1 MATLSRWR
9 TPDFAAE
16 GMLRGLRGRKRAARL
31 ELLEHLHRQGVP
43 LAELKQA
50 IAEDRLALLPA
61 ERVLADKKKYTA
73 AQVVKRADITPEL
86 FADQRRAAG
95 LPVAPEDEVAYSDA
109 DVQAARRLKEG
120 LEAGLDRD
128 AMLEGAR
135 AFGQAASQAAAAARA
150 LVGESF
156 IRPGDTEHDV
166 GLRIAEAARTLQ
178 PQTVKT
184 LQYLY
189 ETHLREQVRSD
200 VVAGADLAAGVTG
213 TRQVAV
219 CFADLVGFTKLG
231 EQVGPEDLGA
241 VASRFRVLASEVAR
255 PPVSLIKMIGD
266 AAMLVSPEPEP
277 LLEAAL
283 TLVKETDR
291 EDLPQLKAGVALG
304 EALNRWGDWYGAPVN
319 LASRVT
325 EVALPASVLASTEV
339 RDAAADS
346 FTWSFAG
353 RHKLKGLR
361 GELELYRCRPGKLSR
376 EGSPNE
382 RTNSAKEK

>member
-1 MATLSRWR
+1 MPKLSRRR
-9 TPDFAAE
+9 TPDFVAE

-73 AQVVKRADITPEL
+73 AQVAKRSGIELDL

-109 DVQAARRLKEG
+109 DVQAARRLKQG

-135 AFGQAASQAAAAARA
+135 AFGQAASQAAAASRA

-166 GLRIAEAARTLQ
+166 GLRIAEAARRLQ

-200 VVAGADLAAGVTG
+200 MVAGADLAAGTITG

-283 TLVKETDR
+283 SLVEETDR

-339 RDAAADS
+339 RDATADNFS
-346 FTWSFAG
+346 WSFAG

-361 GELELYRCRPGKLSR
+361 GELDLYRCRPGNLSR

-382 RTNSAKEK
+382 RTN